1 MKIVSTKKKVNK
13 LVDECTK
20 TVEKVK
26 LAKITLAQ
34 NKNSYKCS
42 SCTVYIALF
51 RIFFTI
57 NDGGIDAYIIYFPGY
72 LKKMFTREATI
83 C

>member
-26 LAKITLAQ
+26 LAKITLAE

-42 SCTVYIALF
+42 SCTVYTVLF
-51 RIFFTI
+51 WIYFTI
-57 NDGGIDAYIIYFPGY
+57 NVGEIGAYYIYSQWY
-72 LKKMFTREATI
+72 LKKKMFLT